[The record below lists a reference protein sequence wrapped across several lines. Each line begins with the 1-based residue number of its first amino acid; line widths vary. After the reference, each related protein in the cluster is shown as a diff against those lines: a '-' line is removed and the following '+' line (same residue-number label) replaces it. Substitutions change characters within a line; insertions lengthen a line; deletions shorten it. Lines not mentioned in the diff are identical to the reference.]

1 MTDRITRKV
10 IIDTDPSADDAV
22 ALMLAMASPEL
33 EILGMTAA
41 FGVCDSARSIKNIM
55 KIQTLC
61 GREEIP
67 AVQGAEMPLVRRM
80 EFDDAYCGCDGLSQ
94 TGLPDPKKKAE
105 PGEAW
110 RFMAEMVKRFP
121 GEVSIISL
129 APMTNLALMIQ
140 NDPAAADAAAGIYTI
155 AGSYGLRPD
164 YENLN
169 PRAEWNLTQDPEA
182 AAVVFGSG
190 IPIMAAGLDVTR
202 RLDNSMMERLLAAAK
217 EGKKTGFLRR
227 AVQFNINHGLEPYS
241 LLVDSAAVCLA
252 LCPEIVKTVSGHV
265 MVETK
270 GEHTTGQILFG
281 NSGRFKKQ
289 GSQVQAAWDYDWD
302 RLLDFLEKRVF
313 S

>member
-1 MTDRITRKV
+1 M
-10 IIDTDPSADDAV
+10 
-22 ALMLAMASPEL
+22 
-33 EILGMTAA
+33 
-41 FGVCDSARSIKNIM
+41 
-55 KIQTLC
+55 
-61 GREEIP
+61 
-67 AVQGAEMPLVRRM
+67 
-80 EFDDAYCGCDGLSQ
+80 
-94 TGLPDPKKKAE
+94 
-105 PGEAW
+105 
-110 RFMAEMVKRFP
+110 
-121 GEVSIISL
+121 
-129 APMTNLALMIQ
+129 
-140 NDPAAADAAAGIYTI
+140 
-155 AGSYGLRPD
+155 
-164 YENLN
+164 
-169 PRAEWNLTQDPEA
+169 
-182 AAVVFGSG
+182 VFGSS

>member
-94 TGLPDPKKKAE
+94 TDLPDPKKKAE

-169 PRAEWNLTQDPEA
+169 PRAEWNLAQDPEA

>member
-1 MTDRITRKV
+1 
-10 IIDTDPSADDAV
+10 
-22 ALMLAMASPEL
+22 
-33 EILGMTAA
+33 
-41 FGVCDSARSIKNIM
+41 
-55 KIQTLC
+55 
-61 GREEIP
+61 
-67 AVQGAEMPLVRRM
+67 MPLVRRM

-169 PRAEWNLTQDPEA
+169 PRAEWNLAQDPEA